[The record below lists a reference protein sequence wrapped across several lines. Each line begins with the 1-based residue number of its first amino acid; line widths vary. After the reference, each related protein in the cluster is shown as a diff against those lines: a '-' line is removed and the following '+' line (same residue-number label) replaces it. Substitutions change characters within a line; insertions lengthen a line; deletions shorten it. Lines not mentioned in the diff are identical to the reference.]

1 MYTENIGTSL
11 ALGTFDGLHLG
22 HKAVIE
28 AAKNAVGV
36 PAVLM
41 FNEHPQRLLS
51 GNAPGELI
59 TKQKE
64 KELLF
69 KWGVKP
75 EYIDFGA
82 ICDLSA
88 EEFFCD
94 ILISRLRVKSLSC
107 GFNYRFGKNA
117 AGNAGLLKEL
127 CEKHGVSIAVLE
139 PVMFDNRPISST
151 RIRNALK
158 YGEIDNANKMLGRNF
173 SYDFTVVHGDARG
186 RTIGSPTINQFF
198 PEGFTVPEFGVYASY
213 TVVGG
218 KLYPSVTNIGIRPT
232 IGNSPERSE
241 TNILGVNEDLYGK
254 NIEVGLI
261 KKLRGEM
268 KFSSIDE
275 LSVQIAKDRESA
287 VKIFDS
293 EGVIL

>member
-1 MYTENIGTSL
+1 
-11 ALGTFDGLHLG
+11 
-22 HKAVIE
+22 
-28 AAKNAVGV
+28 
-36 PAVLM
+36 
-41 FNEHPQRLLS
+41 
-51 GNAPGELI
+51 
-59 TKQKE
+59 
-64 KELLF
+64 
-69 KWGVKP
+69 
-75 EYIDFGA
+75 
-82 ICDLSA
+82 
-88 EEFFCD
+88 
-94 ILISRLRVKSLSC
+94 
-107 GFNYRFGKNA
+107 
-117 AGNAGLLKEL
+117 
-127 CEKHGVSIAVLE
+127 
-139 PVMFDNRPISST
+139 MFDNRPISST